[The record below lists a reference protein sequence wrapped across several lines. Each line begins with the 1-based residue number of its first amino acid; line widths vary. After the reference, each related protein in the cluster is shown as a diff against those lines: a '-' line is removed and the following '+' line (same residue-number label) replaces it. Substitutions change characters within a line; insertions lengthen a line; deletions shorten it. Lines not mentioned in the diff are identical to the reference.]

1 MTYKSILKVARNI
14 ADLAEEPYMD
24 KKILDIGCGPYKVE
38 NSWGIDIFQYP
49 EVDQILDLNNVP
61 WNFPADHFETIYALH
76 VIENVASIPEFM
88 NVKCIALQ
96 KMEQR
101 FM

>member
-1 MTYKSILKVARNI
+1 
-14 ADLAEEPYMD
+14 MD
-24 KKILDIGCGPYKVE
+24 KKILDIGCGPSKVE
-38 NSWGIDIFQYP
+38 NSWGIDIFQYS
-49 EVDQILDLNNVP
+49 EIDQILDQNKAT
-61 WNFPADHFETIYALH
+61 WDFPANHFETIYALH
-76 VIENVASIPEFM
+76 VIENVASFPEFM